1 MNELMIEQN
10 EETGSFIT
18 RLKDC
23 FDTMVVYKDLNK
35 NNFIS
40 SFKLPSFM
48 RDFILKNFQD
58 DEGNVDIE
66 DAKDFI
72 NTYIPRKSEWK
83 NIQNS
88 IINNGET
95 AKLLAK
101 ISVNI
106 SIATGE
112 ITFSLPDYSLSASD
126 TMIPHDVW
134 DECSSDLLKSEE
146 NWGVVEL
153 GYQYPDDKK
162 NKGKIKLL
170 GYKDFCPYEVDLEE
184 YRYARTQFSLD
195 EWINIINWKILP
207 FWSGESLWMA
217 CFRKG
222 YITKISI

>member
-88 IINNGET
+88 IINNGRDSK
-95 AKLLAK
+95 AA
-101 ISVNI
+101 
-106 SIATGE
+106 
-112 ITFSLPDYSLSASD
+112 
-126 TMIPHDVW
+126 
-134 DECSSDLLKSEE
+134 C
-146 NWGVVEL
+146 
-153 GYQYPDDKK
+153 
-162 NKGKIKLL
+162 
-170 GYKDFCPYEVDLEE
+170 KDIC
-184 YRYARTQFSLD
+184 
-195 EWINIINWKILP
+195 
-207 FWSGESLWMA
+207 
-217 CFRKG
+217 
-222 YITKISI
+222 

>member
-88 IINNGET
+88 
-95 AKLLAK
+95 
-101 ISVNI
+101 
-106 SIATGE
+106 
-112 ITFSLPDYSLSASD
+112 
-126 TMIPHDVW
+126 
-134 DECSSDLLKSEE
+134 KSR
-146 NWGVVEL
+146 L
-153 GYQYPDDKK
+153 
-162 NKGKIKLL
+162 IKLL
-170 GYKDFCPYEVDLEE
+170 
-184 YRYARTQFSLD
+184 
-195 EWINIINWKILP
+195 
-207 FWSGESLWMA
+207 
-217 CFRKG
+217 
-222 YITKISI
+222 